1 MTSNVILLSFF
12 LLGLFLVLTLIAL
25 NIDLLN
31 RYFSKED
38 ILQSKKDISFE
49 TYIDN
54 ISKEINSHVLTE
66 VLATKIMS
74 ACPVEAFTIETSPE
88 IHLVISENKCLGYAC
103 LQCLQEIISAKL

>member
-1 MTSNVILLSFF
+1 MVSDVILLSFF

-25 NIDLLN
+25 SIDLLN

-38 ILQSKKDISFE
+38 ILLSKKDISFE
-49 TYIDN
+49 KYIDN

-66 VLATKIMS
+66 ILATKIMS
-74 ACPVEAFTIETSPE
+74 ACPVEAFTIKTSPE

-103 LQCLQEIISAKL
+103 LQCLQAIISAKL

>member
-1 MTSNVILLSFF
+1 MASDVILLSFF
-12 LLGLFLVLTLIAL
+12 LLGVFIVLTLIAL
-25 NIDLLN
+25 NIDFLN

-38 ILQSKKDISFE
+38 ILLSKKEFSFE
-49 TYIDN
+49 TYLDN
-54 ISKEINSHVLTE
+54 ISKEVNSHDLTE

-103 LQCLQEIISAKL
+103 LQCLQAIISAKL

>member
-1 MTSNVILLSFF
+1 MTSEVVLLSFF
-12 LLGLFLVLTLIAL
+12 LLGLFIVLTLIAL

-38 ILQSKKDISFE
+38 ILPSKKDITFE

-66 VLATKIMS
+66 LIATKIMS
-74 ACPVEAFTIETSPE
+74 ACPVEAFTLETSPD

-103 LQCLQEIISAKL
+103 LQCLQTIISAKL